1 MGRSL
6 QGTHHTELLGGC
18 RRRCPRH
25 RLAPAG
31 HPYGTPSSATG
42 LAASRIIR
50 RADRLLNRSEWWLT
64 SRFVIP
70 WCPLLSP
77 RFRRVAAPRPTPRLC
92 AALSDYAAFP
102 IHTRTFVRYAGP
114 AGTWHDL
121 DVGRPIAALE
131 RCAELLGVDL
141 APSASWPPRSS
152 RTSAPT
158 APGSG
163 ASCSSSGSSG
173 PRRTAYAAAAT
184 STADGPQ
191 PPTHKNRNCPVCGT
205 VARARATASL
215 SGFCTRTR
223 FCRIAPTTSMNDVPL
238 ETVTDRSVP
247 MACGPNVDRPQ
258 RRTDPAKRV
267 PPARHGLPQSAG
279 HGMVA
284 CTW

>member
-64 SRFVIP
+64 SRFVIS

-102 IHTRTFVRYAGP
+102 IPTRTFVRYAGP

-121 DVGRPIAALE
+121 DVSRPIAAPLE

-141 APSASWPPRSS
+141 ATLRQLAAEVEPYLRADGTRIWSLMQLERQFRPEAYRL
-152 RTSAPT
+152 RC
-158 APGSG
+158 GG
-163 ASCSSSGSSG
+163 YLDR
-173 PRRTAYAAAAT
+173 RRTPAT
-184 STADGPQ
+184 DA
-191 PPTHKNRNCPVCGT
+191 
-205 VARARATASL
+205 
-215 SGFCTRTR
+215 
-223 FCRIAPTTSMNDVPL
+223 
-238 ETVTDRSVP
+238 
-247 MACGPNVDRPQ
+247 
-258 RRTDPAKRV
+258 
-267 PPARHGLPQSAG
+267 
-279 HGMVA
+279 
-284 CTW
+284 